1 MAPPLAGLPLGEV
14 LERVAA
20 RTPAP
25 GAGSSLALT
34 CALAA
39 ALAEMAA
46 RFDRSDGAA
55 ARIDRAQALRTWAL
69 QLVEIERHAYEP
81 VLEALRIERSDP
93 ERATRIARAR
103 ATASGSPLN
112 IARAG
117 SELATLA
124 AECAE
129 HTSPHLLG
137 EAFAAARLAAGAS
150 RAAAEIV
157 QINLRGQSGDRRLS
171 NAAAFVEVAEAAVQ
185 EVAARASG

>member
-1 MAPPLAGLPLGEV
+1 MRARRRAGRDGGPV
-14 LERVAA
+14 L
-20 RTPAP
+20 T
-25 GAGSSLALT
+25 
-34 CALAA
+34 
-39 ALAEMAA
+39 
-46 RFDRSDGAA
+46 RSDGAA
-55 ARIDRAQALRTWAL
+55 ARIDRAQALRAWTL

-81 VLEALRIERSDP
+81 VLEALRIERTDP
-93 ERATRIARAR
+93 EREGRIARAR

-129 HTSPHLLG
+129 HTSPHLG

-157 QINLRGQSGDRRLS
+157 QINLRGQSGDPRLS
-171 NAAAFVEVAEAAVQ
+171 KAGTFAEVAEAAVQ
-185 EVAARASG
+185 EVATRASG

>member
-1 MAPPLAGLPLGEV
+1 MEAPLAELPLGEV

-25 GAGSSLALT
+25 GAGSSLAMT

-55 ARIDRAQALRTWAL
+55 ARIARAQDLRAWAL
-69 QLVEIERHAYEP
+69 ALVETERHAYGP
-81 VLEALRIERSDP
+81 VLAALRGDRADP
-93 ERATRIARAR
+93 EREARIARAR

-137 EAFAAARLAAGAS
+137 EALAAARLAGAAS

-157 QINLRGQSGDRRLS
+157 QINLRGQPADPRPAK
-171 NAAAFVEVAEAAVQ
+171 AAALARAAEAVLQ
-185 EVAARASG
+185 ELASQVSA

>member
-1 MAPPLAGLPLGEV
+1 VETPLSDLPLGEV
-14 LERVAA
+14 LDRVAQ

-46 RFDRSDGAA
+46 RFDRSDEAA
-55 ARIDRAQALRTWAL
+55 ARIARAQELRAWAL

-81 VLEALRIERSDP
+81 VLEALRLDRSDP
-93 ERATRIARAR
+93 EREPRIAQAR

-117 SELATLA
+117 SKLATLA
-124 AECAE
+124 AECAQ

-137 EAFAAARLAAGAS
+137 EALAAARLGAGAS

-157 QINLRGQSGDRRLS
+157 RINLGGESADPRPSK
-171 NAAAFVEVAEAAVQ
+171 AAALAHAAEAVVRDLASR
-185 EVAARASG
+185 VAG

>member
-1 MAPPLAGLPLGEV
+1 MGAPLADLALGEV

-55 ARIDRAQALRTWAL
+55 ARVDRAQALRAWAL
-69 QLVEIERHAYEP
+69 QLAEIERHAYEP
-81 VLEALRIERSDP
+81 VLAALRVDRADP
-93 ERATRIARAR
+93 EREARIAAAQ

-112 IARAG
+112 IARAA

-137 EAFAAARLAAGAS
+137 EALTAARLAAAVS

-157 QINLRGQSGDRRLS
+157 QINLRGQSGDPRVSKAEAL
-171 NAAAFVEVAEAAVQ
+171 VQVAEAALD
-185 EVAARASG
+185 EAAARASG

>member
-1 MAPPLAGLPLGEV
+1 VEAPLAELSLGEV

-55 ARIDRAQALRTWAL
+55 ARIARAQDLRAWTL
-69 QLVEIERHAYEP
+69 QLVETERHAYEP
-81 VLEALRIERSDP
+81 VLEALRLERSDP
-93 ERATRIARAR
+93 EREARIAAAR

-124 AECAE
+124 AECAGL
-129 HTSPHLLG
+129 TSPHLLG
-137 EAFAAARLAAGAS
+137 EALAAARLAAGAS
-150 RAAAEIV
+150 RAAAELV
-157 QINLRGQSGDRRLS
+157 QINLRDQTDDPRLS
-171 NAAAFVEVAEAAVQ
+171 EAAELARGAEAALD
-185 EVAARASG
+185 EVAGRASG